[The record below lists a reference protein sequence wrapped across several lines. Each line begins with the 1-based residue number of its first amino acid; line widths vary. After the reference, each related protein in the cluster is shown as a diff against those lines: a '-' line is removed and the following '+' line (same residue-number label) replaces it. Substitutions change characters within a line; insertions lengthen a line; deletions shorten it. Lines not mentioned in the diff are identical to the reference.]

1 MTRLPAPGP
10 ASDVIFSHGRA
21 AAATTRDNAP
31 MPQPSRARLWAEPL
45 AFIAAVS
52 AVLLAIFPRG
62 FPNYDTI
69 YYLLWGKEIAQGMSP
84 DYGAPLAPTPHPLY
98 DLLGTVLYPLGDGAI
113 AVAVVL
119 AYISLGLLAWL
130 VYRLGSDWLSR
141 PIGMVAAFL
150 VMTSA
155 PVLSNGLRAYIDIP
169 YMVLCLAALLVETRR
184 PRAGWPVLVL
194 LTLAGLLRP
203 EAWLFAG
210 LYFLYLA
217 LNFQLEPKEGPGE
230 TAPERRPGISLG
242 RLRIQLRQAPVDR
255 DLILMACL
263 AVSGPVLWILFDLIT
278 TGNPLYSFTGTRET
292 VETLERDTG
301 PLDVILYGPRR
312 LGEVMQWPGMVG
324 ALVGILFCLKTMPR
338 RVTLGLV
345 AAAVALIAFAIMGAA
360 GLAIIPRYTMLAA
373 SILFIFAGAAVLGW
387 RLLEPGDSW
396 RRPWQ
401 IAAVLVVAL
410 YLVWLPN
417 QYDLLSKVD
426 RDLSNQ
432 SLVERDLEA
441 LVDDGAFES
450 QDGTGGESSVEGC
463 LPISVPNHRA
473 VPRLAFWLDIRP
485 SDVVSVA
492 VAAEQPT
499 SGFFLAPARDFTVE
513 NFILDPGEPGRAV
526 ASPPRGFEPIAENRS
541 WKLYGNCRA
550 AARQG
555 DR

>member
-1 MTRLPAPGP
+1 
-10 ASDVIFSHGRA
+10 
-21 AAATTRDNAP
+21 
-31 MPQPSRARLWAEPL
+31 MPQPTRARAWAEPF

-52 AVLLAIFPRG
+52 AVLLLIFPRG

-69 YYLLWGKEIAQGMSP
+69 YYLLWGREIAQGFSP

-113 AVAVVL
+113 TVAVVL
-119 AYISLGLLAWL
+119 AYVSLGLLAWL
-130 VYRLGSDWLSR
+130 VYRLGSEWLSR
-141 PIGMVAAFL
+141 PIGLLAAFL

-169 YMVLCLAALLVETRR
+169 YMVLCLAALLIETRR
-184 PRAGWPVLVL
+184 PRAGWPVLAL
-194 LTLAGLLRP
+194 LALAGLLRP

-210 LYFLYLA
+210 IYFLWVALDFHLA
-217 LNFQLEPKEGPGE
+217 PKEGPDGS
-230 TAPERRPGISLG
+230 APAHRVGLSLG
-242 RLRIQLRQAPVDR
+242 RLRIQLREAGINGNLV
-255 DLILMACL
+255 LMACL
-263 AVSGPVLWILFDLIT
+263 AVSGPVLWVLFDLIT

-301 PLDVILYGPRR
+301 PLDVVLYGPRR
-312 LGEVMQWPGMVG
+312 LGEVMQWPGMAG
-324 ALVGILFCLKTMPR
+324 ALVGIVFCLKTMPR
-338 RVTLGLV
+338 RVSLGLF
-345 AAAVALIAFAIMGAA
+345 AAVVALIAFAIMGAA

-373 SILFIFAGAAVLGW
+373 SILFIFAAASVLGW
-387 RLLEPGDSW
+387 LLLEPGDRW

-401 IAAVLVVAL
+401 VAAVLVVAL
-410 YLVWLPN
+410 YLIWLPN

-441 LVDDGAFES
+441 LVDDGAFARP
-450 QDGTGGESSVEGC
+450 GALTGRAPSDDAARLDGC

-492 VAAEQPT
+492 AATEQPAT
-499 SGFFLAPARDFTVE
+499 GFFLAPARAFTIE
-513 NFILDPGEPGRAV
+513 NFILDPGQPGRAV
-526 ASPPRGFEPIAENRS
+526 SRPPPGFEPVAINRS
-541 WKLYGNCRA
+541 WKLYANCPNP
-550 AARQG
+550 
-555 DR
+555 

>member
-1 MTRLPAPGP
+1 MTMPNRLRSWGP
-10 ASDVIFSHGRA
+10 
-21 AAATTRDNAP
+21 
-31 MPQPSRARLWAEPL
+31 PL
-45 AFIAAVS
+45 AFIAIVS
-52 AVLLAIFPRG
+52 AVLLAIFPKG

-69 YYLLWGKEIAQGMSP
+69 YYLLWGREIAEGLSP

-98 DLLGTVLYPLGDGAI
+98 DLLGAILSPLGDGAI
-113 AVAVVL
+113 TVAVVL

-130 VYRLGSDWLSR
+130 VYRLGTEWLNR
-141 PIGMVAAFL
+141 PIGLLAAFL

-169 YMVLCLAALLVETRR
+169 YMVLCLAALLIETRR

-210 LYFLYLA
+210 FYFLWLA
-217 LNFQLEPKEGPGE
+217 LDVIRVSGQPEGQPV
-230 TAPERRPGISLG
+230 RRPGVTLG
-242 RLRIQLRQAPVDR
+242 PFRIQMRESGIDR
-255 DLILMACL
+255 HLVWMACL
-263 AVSGPVLWILFDLIT
+263 AAAGPVIWVLFDLIT
-278 TGNPLYSFTGTRET
+278 TSNPLYSFTGTRET

-324 ALVGILFCLKTMPR
+324 AF
-338 RVTLGLV
+338 LGLAFTLWSMPKRV
-345 AAAVALIAFAIMGAA
+345 AIGVVSAVLALVAFAIMGAA

-373 SILFIFAGAAVLGW
+373 AILFIFAAAAVLGW
-387 RLLEPGDSW
+387 RLLEPGHRL

-401 IAAVLVVAL
+401 VAAVAVVVL
-410 YLVWLPN
+410 YVAWLPN

-441 LVDDGAFES
+441 LVDDGAFHPVSDLVGPDGEPAREPVES
-450 QDGTGGESSVEGC
+450 C

-485 SDVVSVA
+485 SDVVSI
-492 VAAEQPT
+492 AAADEQPKT
-499 SGFFLAPARDFTVE
+499 GFFLAPARDFTVE
-513 NFILDPGEPGRAV
+513 NFILDPGEPGRAATEPPPGFGEV
-526 ASPPRGFEPIAENRS
+526 ARNRS
-541 WKLYGNCRA
+541 WVLYTSCLG
-550 AARQG
+550 G
-555 DR
+555 